1 METKSLDKLLLLL
14 RGDLGVTEEYNTSF
28 RTTPSISLI
37 CAIAAQQYSHKSTQ
51 GLQSFIVPQDVS
63 NAQDRLAVL
72 GRRVS
77 ELSTN
82 TGSGVEVRVCTKV
95 EHSLLIHID
104 RSKASLDRL
113 DRVGCGSGKGDR
125 HC

>member
-28 RTTPSISLI
+28 RN
-37 CAIAAQQYSHKSTQ
+37 KSTQ